1 MQLIRPTVWGPG
13 LVTSLKDAGSTQP
26 LNRFWS
32 QQSFEQFLAAA
43 EFWTSLWLAGLCW
56 LQPPHVTSSSSCSK
70 VFVPPAICWF
80 YSPPL
85 LLPSVPPL
93 LGTRFLLQQ
102 QQLQKGVE
110 KDPFSGS
117 SLFSEARGDVS
128 PPPAA
133 SRLVGRGAAR
143 SCFSRRLLPASSRAA
158 PSVHQPADLAGLA
171 GRRPNAKSVLLSKV
185 YFCPKCVLKS
195 VFLDVYTSAS
205 GSKWRRRPNVKSNC
219 CRYLM

>member
-26 LNRFWS
+26 LSRFWS

-93 LGTRFLLQQ
+93 LGTRFLQ
-102 QQLQKGVE
+102 QQLQKAFE
-110 KDPFSGS
+110 KRFFF
-117 SLFSEARGDVS
+117 LARHFFRGTGRCE
-128 PPPAA
+128 PPARQL
-133 SRLVGRGAAR
+133 SSGEERRGAQL
-143 SCFSRRLLPASSRAA
+143 LLPSAA
-158 PSVHQPADLAGLA
+158 TSF
-171 GRRPNAKSVLLSKV
+171 KSGGAV
-185 YFCPKCVLKS
+185 C
-195 VFLDVYTSAS
+195 TSAS
-205 GSKWRRRPNVKSNC
+205 WSSWSSW
-219 CRYLM
+219 